1 MTVLGTRLTRQI
13 IYVIGLANTITGV
26 NNSQDLQDLF
36 EKVKFLKQKIIKISF
51 HKFTLY
57 HCGIVKKL

>member
-36 EKVKFLKQKIIKISF
+36 EKVKFLKQKIIKISQIY
-51 HKFTLY
+51 TLSLWNSKE
-57 HCGIVKKL
+57 IIA